1 MRHVLDSLPIP
12 EGERFLTGFA
22 NSEDAAVFKL
32 DRERGLVFSID
43 VITPLVDDPEL
54 FGAIAAA
61 NALSDIYA
69 MGGQGLLSLGFLGT
83 PKGFPVEITAA
94 IAKGGAELA
103 QDEGAPVVGGHS
115 VESKD
120 LMYGLA
126 VVGLADPEALFTND
140 AFAVG
145 DELLLTKPLGTG
157 TLTTALKQR
166 KLEDRDVSDALAGMR
181 QTNRAAVDVA
191 LEHGVRAVTDITGF
205 GLLGHTAE
213 VASASGVCA
222 VISERD
228 VPEYSGAREAIK
240 NGYVTRGESTNP
252 EYVRSLGPLAGD
264 PESLLFDPQTSGGL
278 LIGVARERS
287 ESLLR
292 ALRAAGFEHATRI
305 GRVEAGAGIRVVE
318 TA

>member
-1 MRHVLDSLPIP
+1 MLDSLPVP
-12 EGERFLTGFA
+12 EGERFVTGFG

-32 DRERGLVFSID
+32 DAERGIVFSID

-69 MGGQGLLSLGFLGT
+69 MGGRGLVSLSFLGT

-94 IAKGGAELA
+94 IARGGAELA
-103 QDEGAPVVGGHS
+103 KNEGAPVVGGHS

-126 VVGLADPEALFTND
+126 VVGIADPEVLFKND
-140 AFAVG
+140 ALAVG

-157 TLTTALKQR
+157 ALTTAVKAR
-166 KLEDRDVSDALAGMR
+166 KLAARDVADAFAGMR
-181 QTNRAAVDVA
+181 QTNRAAVDPA
-191 LEHGVRAVTDITGF
+191 LQHGVRAVTDITGF

-222 VISERD
+222 VISQSD
-228 VPEYSGAREAIK
+228 VPEYAGAREALR
-240 NGYVTRGESTNP
+240 NGHVTRGERTNP
-252 EYVRSLGPLAGD
+252 EYVNSLGPLAGE

-278 LIGVARERS
+278 LIAVTRERS
-287 ESLLR
+287 QSLLH
-292 ALRAAGFEHATRI
+292 ALKAAGFDRTARI
-305 GRVEAGAGIRVVE
+305 GHVEAGAGIRVV
-318 TA
+318 